1 MLEQRVQRE
10 DAHGAG
16 KKDKYALLR
25 QMQVYTPPVSRIV
38 AIGVSLPER
47 VVDNNEIARMM
58 DAPALVKRLLP
69 AFIYRI
75 TGNRT
80 RRYAPP
86 GTSPSDLAIDAI
98 RQALQRAN
106 LDVSDIDTLIF
117 SSTDM
122 DMLEPA
128 TANIVQQKLGIR
140 IINSFDVTNACN
152 SMLQAM
158 NIANSLIATGAAK
171 RVIVCSGELGSN
183 VCNRKLKSLEELDVK
198 LGGMTLGD
206 AGAAVIMERSDGHSG
221 LTEIN
226 LVSLGEHWELCHV
239 PENVDWRHR
248 KDGSVGSI
256 HGWFFLRMSGLAN
269 VARDMTKQY
278 FEEYADYRG
287 RHYTEKN
294 VFQSVDHVIPHQIS
308 RRFIEN
314 IARDVDPGSMDRIVI
329 TADIYG
335 NTASTAIPLAMNMI
349 MEQNRTR
356 FGSGQTALLYGAAS
370 GFSIGHIR
378 MIL

>member
-1 MLEQRVQRE
+1 MREKRKKKE
-10 DAHGAG
+10 DAPSVV
-16 KKDKYALLR
+16 KKDGDALLR
-25 QMQVYTPPVSRIV
+25 QMQVYTPPVSKII
-38 AIGVSLPER
+38 AIGASLPER
-47 VVDNNEIARMM
+47 VVDNDEIAHMVE
-58 DAPALVKRLLP
+58 APALVKRLLP

-86 GTSPSDLAIDAI
+86 GTSPSDLAIDAA

-106 LDVSDIDTLIF
+106 LEVSDIDTLIF
-117 SSTDM
+117 ASTDM

-140 IINSFDVTNACN
+140 VINSFDVTNACN

-158 NIANSLIATGAAK
+158 NIANSLIASGAAK
-171 RVIVCSGELGSN
+171 RALICSGELGSN
-183 VCNRKLKSLEELDVK
+183 VCNLKLKSLEELDIK

-206 AGAAVIMERSDGHSG
+206 AGAAVIMARSDDGSG

-226 LVSLGEHWELCHV
+226 LTSLGEHWELCHV
-239 PENVDWRHR
+239 PENTDWRQ
-248 KDGSVGSI
+248 VQGSI

-269 VARDMTKQY
+269 VARDMTRQY
-278 FEEYADYRG
+278 FAEYGEYRA
-287 RHYTEKN
+287 RHCAEKN
-294 VFQSVDHVIPHQIS
+294 VFQTVDHIIPHQIS

-314 IARDVDPGSMDRIVI
+314 IARDIDPGGMDRIVI
-329 TADIYG
+329 TADLYG
-335 NTASTAIPLAMNMI
+335 NTASTAIPLAMNML
-349 MEQNRTR
+349 MQQGRTR